1 MCDKQFAI
9 AQQLKV
15 HQVVHTG
22 EKNYLC
28 SDCGNSFGSQSTLID
43 HRKRKHL
50 NHLPHKCSHCA
61 RGFFTR
67 QELEAHVRTHT
78 GDKPYICVHCK
89 KGFARAHHVKRH
101 LDTVHSESK
110 RMKLDLVDE
119 SELEETETHL
129 EISEDGLIIKTSGDV
144 GQMSEQL
151 RSQEK
156 SRPSSSRTATI
167 TTKRIVLPKLV
178 TTNNSRK
185 IQPSL

>member
-1 MCDKQFAI
+1 M
-9 AQQLKV
+9 
-15 HQVVHTG
+15 
-22 EKNYLC
+22 Y
-28 SDCGNSFGSQSTLID
+28 S
-43 HRKRKHL
+43 RKRKHL

-110 RMKLDLVDE
+110 RMKIDLVDE

-129 EISEDGLIIKTSGDV
+129 EV
-144 GQMSEQL
+144 M
-151 RSQEK
+151 
-156 SRPSSSRTATI
+156 
-167 TTKRIVLPKLV
+167 
-178 TTNNSRK
+178 N
-185 IQPSL
+185 